1 MAVRNARAHYP
12 LPDPRVERDRTEVP
26 LPSVRAG
33 ATLQHRAGTVHILAL
48 MKRYEPKQF
57 PRLKGLSGIS
67 DTLLQDHFKLYE
79 GYVKN
84 VNELTTQLDAL
95 LKEGK
100 GKGTNPAFAEMTRR
114 LGFEYGG
121 MVLHEQYFGNLSP
134 EPDPLDKSGSLG
146 QAMARSFGTT
156 DAWLEDLKAIA
167 GMRGVGWAICYQN
180 PETKELSNHWIELHN
195 DGHPPGFKP
204 IVVMD
209 CWEHAFV
216 PDYKPTERAK
226 YVEACFRNLDW
237 RACEA
242 RLIK

>member
-1 MAVRNARAHYP
+1 MFAN
-12 LPDPRVERDRTEVP
+12 
-26 LPSVRAG
+26 
-33 ATLQHRAGTVHILAL
+33 
-48 MKRYEPKQF
+48 MKRYEPKPF

-67 DTLLQDHFKLYE
+67 DALLADHLKLYE

-84 VNELTTQLDAL
+84 TNELRAQLDGM

-100 GKGTNPAFAEMTRR
+100 AKGTNPAFAEITRR
-114 LGFEYGG
+114 LGFEWCG
-121 MVLHEQYFGNLSP
+121 MVLHELYFGNLMAS
-134 EPDPLDKSGSLG
+134 PDPLDKSGPLG
-146 QAMARSFGTT
+146 RAMNDAFGGF
-156 DAWLEDLKAIA
+156 DAWLEDFKAIA
-167 GMRGVGWAICYQN
+167 AMRGVGWAICYQN
-180 PETKELSNHWIELHN
+180 PETKEISNHWIELHD
-195 DGHPPGFKP
+195 DGHPPGYKP

-226 YVEACFRNLDW
+226 YIDAYFKNLDY

>member
-1 MAVRNARAHYP
+1 
-12 LPDPRVERDRTEVP
+12 
-26 LPSVRAG
+26 
-33 ATLQHRAGTVHILAL
+33 

-57 PRLKGLSGIS
+57 SRLKGLSGIS
-67 DTLLQDHFKLYE
+67 DPLLQDHFKLYE

-84 VNELTTQLDAL
+84 TNELNTQLEAL
-95 LKEGK
+95 HKNGK
-100 GKGTNPAFAEMTRR
+100 AKGTDPAFAELTRR

-121 MVLHEQYFGNLSP
+121 MLLHELYFGNLTP
-134 EPDPLDKSGSLG
+134 EPDPVNKTGT
-146 QAMARSFGTT
+146 FGTLVSQDYGT
-156 DAWLEDLKAIA
+156 FDAWLEDFKAIA
-167 GMRGVGWAICYQN
+167 GMRGIGWAIAYQN
-180 PETKELSNHWIELHN
+180 PETKQVSNHWIEMHN

-216 PDYKPTERAK
+216 PDYHPTEKAK
-226 YVEACFRNLDW
+226 YIEAYFKNLDW

>member
-1 MAVRNARAHYP
+1 MRI
-12 LPDPRVERDRTEVP
+12 
-26 LPSVRAG
+26 LPS
-33 ATLQHRAGTVHILAL
+33 

-67 DTLLQDHFKLYE
+67 DTLLQDHFKLYA

-84 VNELTTQLDAL
+84 TNELNAQLEAL

-100 GKGTNPAFAEMTRR
+100 AKGTNPAFAEMTRR

-121 MVLHEQYFGNLSP
+121 MVLHEHYFVNLSP
-134 EPDPLDKSGSLG
+134 GPDPLNKSGPLAEALN
-146 QAMARSFGTT
+146 QSFGGFE
-156 DAWLEDLKAIA
+156 AWLDDFKAIA
-167 GMRGVGWAICYQN
+167 GMRGVGWAIAYQN
-180 PETKELSNHWIELHN
+180 PETRQISNHWITLHE
-195 DGHPPGFKP
+195 DGHPPGFRP

-209 CWEHAFV
+209 AWEHAFV
-216 PDYKPTERAK
+216 PDYKVTERAK
-226 YVEACFRNLDW
+226 YVEAYFKNLDW

>member
-1 MAVRNARAHYP
+1 
-12 LPDPRVERDRTEVP
+12 
-26 LPSVRAG
+26 
-33 ATLQHRAGTVHILAL
+33 

-67 DTLLQDHFKLYE
+67 DALLQDHLKLYE

-84 VNELTTQLDAL
+84 TNELNTQLEAM
-95 LKEGK
+95 LKNGK
-100 GKGTNPAFAEMTRR
+100 AKGTDPAFAEMTRR

-121 MVLHEQYFGNLSP
+121 MLLHELYFANLTP
-134 EPDPLDKSGSLG
+134 EPDPVNKTGGFATAVAAEFGSY
-146 QAMARSFGTT
+146 
-156 DAWLEDLKAIA
+156 DAWLEDFKAIA
-167 GMRGVGWAICYQN
+167 AMRGVGWAIAFQN
-180 PETKELSNHWIELHN
+180 PETRQVSNHWVALHN
-195 DGHPPGFKP
+195 DGNPPGFKP

-216 PDYKPTERAK
+216 PDYHPTERAK
-226 YVEACFRNLDW
+226 YIEAYFKNLDW

>member
-1 MAVRNARAHYP
+1 
-12 LPDPRVERDRTEVP
+12 
-26 LPSVRAG
+26 
-33 ATLQHRAGTVHILAL
+33 

-67 DTLLQDHFKLYE
+67 DGLLQDHLKLYE

-84 VNELTTQLDAL
+84 TNELNGQLEGL

-100 GKGTNPAFAEMTRR
+100 AKGTNPAFAEMTRR
-114 LGFEYGG
+114 LGFEYCG
-121 MVLHEQYFGNLSP
+121 MILHELYFSNLAP
-134 EPDPLDKSGSLG
+134 EPDPLNKAGPLG
-146 QAMARSFGTT
+146 IAMVQAFGTV
-156 DAWLEDLKAIA
+156 DAWLEDFKAIA
-167 GMRGVGWAICYQN
+167 AMRGVGWAICYQN
-180 PETKELSNHWIELHN
+180 PETRSISNHWIDMHN

-216 PDYKPTERAK
+216 PDYKVTDRAK
-226 YVEACFRNLDW
+226 YIEAYFKNLDY
-237 RACEA
+237 RVCEG